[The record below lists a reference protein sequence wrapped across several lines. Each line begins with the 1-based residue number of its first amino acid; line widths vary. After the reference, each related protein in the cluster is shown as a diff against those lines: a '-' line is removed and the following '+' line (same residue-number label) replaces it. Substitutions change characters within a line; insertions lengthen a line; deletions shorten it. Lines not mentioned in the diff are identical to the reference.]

1 MGNLLL
7 CWDELALDVQ
17 FPAAEGARASLLLH
31 LQQDPRFSN
40 SKLPIRGRGRATA
53 GYPFPASVLYPDTSE
68 MPQQQQSSSGVL
80 RY

>member
-1 MGNLLL
+1 MGSRLL

-17 FPAAEGARASLLLH
+17 FPAAEGARASLLH

-40 SKLPIRGRGRATA
+40 SKLPIKGRGRATA
-53 GYPFPASVLYPDTSE
+53 AYPFPASVLYPDTSE

-80 RY
+80 RS